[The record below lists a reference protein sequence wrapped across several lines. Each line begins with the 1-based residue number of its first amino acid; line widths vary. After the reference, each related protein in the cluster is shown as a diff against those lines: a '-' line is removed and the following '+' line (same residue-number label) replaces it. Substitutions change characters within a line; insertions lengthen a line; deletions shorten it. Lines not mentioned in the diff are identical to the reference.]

1 MINSTERSDILVF
14 NCYLCHV
21 RFLLTCYIRSTKIG
35 EISDISKCFENFVS
49 QALGVL
55 TRIYAAELRK
65 ERKREM
71 TTRTFAVSGMK
82 CAHCAR
88 AVENV
93 VKAVVGVESAHVDL
107 AAGSV
112 AVTYDETTVSP
123 SALKSAVDAL
133 GGYAMTI

>member
-1 MINSTERSDILVF
+1 MLW
-14 NCYLCHV
+14 
-21 RFLLTCYIRSTKIG
+21 
-35 EISDISKCFENFVS
+35 
-49 QALGVL
+49 
-55 TRIYAAELRK
+55 AA
-65 ERKREM
+65 
-71 TTRTFAVSGMK
+71 MK
-82 CAHCAR
+82 CAHCAQ

-93 VKAVVGVESAHVDL
+93 VKAVVGVEDAHVDL

>member
-1 MINSTERSDILVF
+1 MVSIKIF
-14 NCYLCHV
+14 N
-21 RFLLTCYIRSTKIG
+21 RDRA
-35 EISDISKCFENFVS
+35 VS
-49 QALGVL
+49 
-55 TRIYAAELRK
+55 RKK
-65 ERKREM
+65 ERKRKM

-93 VKAVVGVESAHVDL
+93 VKAVVGVEDAHVDL